1 MIKKKNILIFSF
13 VRLCMH
19 MVVEKF
25 TLFCEDTVRTLI
37 FMSLFMK
44 MYKMQ
49 HVSAWDELLC
59 NALCEGPLYMEHE
72 RGENNS

>member
-13 VRLCMH
+13 VHLCMH

-25 TLFCEDTVRTLI
+25 ILFCEDTVRTLI

-44 MYKMQ
+44 MYRM
-49 HVSAWDELLC
+49 
-59 NALCEGPLYMEHE
+59 
-72 RGENNS
+72 

>member
-25 TLFCEDTVRTLI
+25 TLFCEDTVKTLI

-44 MYKMQ
+44 MYKM
-49 HVSAWDELLC
+49 
-59 NALCEGPLYMEHE
+59 
-72 RGENNS
+72 